1 MPKFTLT
8 WKGWR
13 MYVDNDTNVCVA
25 TNGTDRLTT
34 PMPAKSTDQHSFYL
48 ASEQLK
54 NDIRNRGPRGSI
66 ASRASYRR

>member
-13 MYVDNDTNVCVA
+13 MYVDEDTCVA
-25 TNGTDRLTT
+25 ANGADRLTVK
-34 PMPAKSTDQHSFYL
+34 MQVRSTDQHSFFL
-48 ASEQLK
+48 ATEQLK

-66 ASRASYRR
+66 AQRTAAAR

>member
-1 MPKFTLT
+1 MPKFTMT

-13 MYVDNDTNVCVA
+13 FYVDEALCVA

-34 PMPAKSTDQHSFYL
+34 KMQARSTDQHSFFL
-48 ASEQLK
+48 ATEQLK